1 MSDQIPN
8 VRLSGT
14 EGVAGQPTVCASPD
28 AVVQNASQ
36 ATAAK
41 DLAGDDRAWANL
53 ASSYAHPS
61 DVLRDPKLSA
71 EQKRNLLRQWAL
83 DAYRIELSATE
94 GMPSSASSQLNEA
107 IDALIDL
114 DGGTASLS
122 KLPSVRSA
130 KPGARAQAA

>member
-8 VRLSGT
+8 VRVSGT
-14 EGVAGQPTVCASPD
+14 EGIARQPAVCASPD

-41 DLAGDDRAWANL
+41 DLAGDDRARTSL
-53 ASSYAHPS
+53 ASSYGHPS
-61 DVLRDPKLSA
+61 EVLRDPKLSA
-71 EQKRNLLRQWAL
+71 EQKRDLLRQWAL
-83 DAYRIELSATE
+83 DAYRIEVSATE
-94 GMPSSASSQLNEA
+94 GKPSSAPSQLVEA

-122 KLPSVRSA
+122 SVPSA
-130 KPGARAQAA
+130 KPEERAQAA